1 MQRDW
6 GHDPRFSAENFGFQP
21 TWLILQALEHG
32 AKLRQEELHMAEL
45 GIAQLCALFVNA
57 NRDPKKGEPAK
68 AKDFC
73 HFTPK
78 ESEIQIN
85 GAACDAFFSLAPDE
99 KLPAWAL
106 ALAPVDKLK
115 AQRKNRPAPKPRA
128 WASED
133 EVLLILPRV
142 KGDRAVCSLA
152 FVGENVSGLVTLADV
167 DSGTEFAIEVPTG
180 KPRWIVDA
188 EFDVAGGSDAEED

>member
-1 MQRDW
+1 
-6 GHDPRFSAENFGFQP
+6 
-21 TWLILQALEHG
+21 
-32 AKLRQEELHMAEL
+32 MAEL

-57 NRDPKKGEPAK
+57 NRDSRKGEPAK

-78 ESEIQIN
+78 DAEIKLN

-99 KLPAWAL
+99 KMPAWAL
-106 ALAPVDKLK
+106 ALAPIDKLK
-115 AQRKNRPAPKPRA
+115 QQRKNRPAPMPRA
-128 WASED
+128 WAGED

-167 DSGTEFAIEVPTG
+167 DSGTEFAIEVPAG
-180 KPRWIVDA
+180 EPRWIVDA
-188 EFDVAGGSDAEED
+188 EFEVAGGSGSDAEED